1 MFLPVRPQLFP
12 GFFKGTSHSFLLS
25 QNMKVFWGNYSKPVS
40 GYSFSFLT
48 YFVQLQWAYLCPCGD
63 VLAISPA
70 HVHIDL
76 GERKI
81 AHADSCQ
88 LSDLTSIVLVIRYFD
103 GTSKYL
109 HSNYAFVR

>member
-1 MFLPVRPQLFP
+1 M
-12 GFFKGTSHSFLLS
+12 
-25 QNMKVFWGNYSKPVS
+25 
-40 GYSFSFLT
+40 
-48 YFVQLQWAYLCPCGD
+48 
-63 VLAISPA
+63 LAISPA

-88 LSDLTSIVLVIRYFD
+88 LSDLTSIVFGIRYFD

-109 HSNYAFVR
+109 HSNYAFAR